1 MYDPAG
7 EFSLRYGPASY
18 GILDDLAG
26 TALYEPGGRYDGDAA
41 HRGPRLGYP
50 TAEEQGAWYPEGI
63 PLPRPRSPLD
73 DTTLHGADL
82 DPTGMDSAGLGA
94 PLRPRRRRRAQPSAV
109 SWTLVIGETFGVLTA
124 VTVAAV
130 CVLGGMLSYDPLRD
144 LAQSRV
150 PHGLSHLW
158 PVIVYGPWLVGC
170 LSVLRGALEGRRP
183 VHSWAVVVISSSVAT
198 GLCISDACQTFLSAL
213 DIVVAGL
220 PPITAAVSL
229 HQLVRQLTAAHT
241 ARRIPRHT
249 ARRASR

>member
-7 EFSLRYGPASY
+7 DFSLRYGGAPY
-18 GILDDLAG
+18 GILDDLVG
-26 TALYEPGGRYDGDAA
+26 TAWG
-41 HRGPRLGYP
+41 
-50 TAEEQGAWYPEGI
+50 TEEI

-73 DTTLHGADL
+73 DAALHSAGLHSTGLHSAD
-82 DPTGMDSAGLGA
+82 PDSTGLGA
-94 PLRPRRRRRAQPSAV
+94 PITSHRRRRSQPAVV
-109 SWTLVIGETFGVLTA
+109 SWPLAIGEAFGVLTA
-124 VTVAAV
+124 VMVTAV

-170 LSVLRGALEGRRP
+170 LSVLRAALEGRRP
-183 VHSWAVVVISSSVAT
+183 THSWAVVVISSSLAT
-198 GLCISDACQTFLSAL
+198 GLCISDACQTYFGVL

-229 HQLVRQLTAAHT
+229 HQLVRQLTTAHT
-241 ARRIPRHT
+241 ARRAPRHT
-249 ARRASR
+249 ARPTSR